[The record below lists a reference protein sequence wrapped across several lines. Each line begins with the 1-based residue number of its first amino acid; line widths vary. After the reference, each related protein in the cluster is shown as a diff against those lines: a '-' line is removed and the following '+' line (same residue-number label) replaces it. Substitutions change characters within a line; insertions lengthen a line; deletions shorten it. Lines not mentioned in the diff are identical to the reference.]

1 MAAEEGD
8 SHVHTDVGS
17 LIEKGVGVLNIHAN
31 AVSLMRTG
39 VVEMFTPTLYRYG
52 NVWRDGVE
60 MFTPILNL

>member
-39 VVEMFTPTLYRYG
+39 VVEMFTLMLYR
-52 NVWRDGVE
+52 
-60 MFTPILNL
+60 